1 MKKSLIVMLALLV
14 ALCAVLTSCATK
26 AEAAEPQVEYTN
38 LGLEL
43 KNKTEKVIVEYYLY
57 ETGSEER
64 YNNVIEGIPGLDG
77 KWNSGK
83 MKTGESAY
91 PMGYLIRPVADS
103 YEVKVVFEDGSEMI
117 IPEIELL
124 KADSDGR
131 LPNEISLKPDPADVK
146 VQFDDDPEVQ
156 PAIDAAIAAGV
167 TLDKW
172 YPAN

>member
-1 MKKSLIVMLALLV
+1 MKKSLIIMLALVV

-26 AEAAEPQVEYTN
+26 AEEPAVEYTN

-57 ETGSEER
+57 ETGAAQQ
-64 YNNVIEGIPGLDG
+64 YNNLIAHIPGIVDG

-83 MKTGESAY
+83 MKTGSSSY
-91 PMGYLIRPVADS
+91 PMGYLIRPVAET
-103 YEVKVVFEDGSEMI
+103 YEVKVVFEDGTEMI
-117 IPEIELL
+117 VPDIELL

-131 LPNEISLKPDPADVK
+131 LPNEISLKPDPNDVK

-167 TLDKW
+167 TLDEW
-172 YPAN
+172 YPAK